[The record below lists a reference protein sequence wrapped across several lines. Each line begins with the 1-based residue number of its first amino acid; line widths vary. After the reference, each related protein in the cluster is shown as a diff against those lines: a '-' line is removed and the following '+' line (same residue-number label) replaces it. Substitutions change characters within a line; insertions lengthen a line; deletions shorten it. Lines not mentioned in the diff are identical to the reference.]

1 MAAWREM
8 TLVGLDTETTG
19 LSTREDRIFEI
30 GLTTYE
36 KGELKETWGELV
48 DPGRALSDITVE
60 KTGVTQ
66 AEVTGKP
73 PLSAVVGD
81 VLKRIE
87 GQVVVGYNL
96 VDFDV
101 AILKAEL
108 DRLNLEM
115 PEIIPVDALVF
126 TRGLVKKGRHGLGDM
141 VKHYGITMENAH
153 RATADAD
160 ATVRLLLAM
169 APELP
174 AELDDLLVLQAQW
187 AEEYR
192 QKRATWRKLRG
203 QQPEGGQDSLLRQ
216 EFASTAH
223 LVSEDGKP
231 TLGPGYLYGR
241 ETDPIRAFIEA
252 YLALTS
258 KGR

>member
-1 MAAWREM
+1 VAVWREM
-8 TLVGLDTETTG
+8 ALVGLDTETTG
-19 LSTREDRIFEI
+19 LSIQEDRIFEI

-36 KGELKETWGELV
+36 KGELTETWGELV
-48 DPGRALSDITVE
+48 DPGRELSPITVE

-73 PLSAVVGD
+73 LLATVVGE

-96 VDFDV
+96 LGFDLPLLEV
-101 AILKAEL
+101 EL
-108 DRLNLEM
+108 GRLNLKM
-115 PEIIPVDALVF
+115 PECFPVDALVF
-126 TRGLVKKGRHGLGDM
+126 TKGLVKKGRHRLVDM

-153 RATADAD
+153 RATTDAD

-169 APELP
+169 APDLP
-174 AELDDLLVLQAQW
+174 EELDDLLVLQAQW
-187 AEEYR
+187 SEEDR
-192 QKRATWRKLRG
+192 QKKATWRKLRG
-203 QQPEGGQDSLLRQ
+203 QQPEAGQSTLLRQ

-223 LVSEDGKP
+223 LVSDDGKP